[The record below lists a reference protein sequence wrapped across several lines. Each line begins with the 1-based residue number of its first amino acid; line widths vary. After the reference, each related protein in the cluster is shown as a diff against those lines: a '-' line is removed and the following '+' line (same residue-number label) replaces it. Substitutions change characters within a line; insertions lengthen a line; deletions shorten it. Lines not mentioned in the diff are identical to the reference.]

1 MRLPPLQNAGT
12 RPSFSERRVKG
23 VERQMKNSC
32 SSVSKLLG
40 KYFDQ
45 EVSEKEKLLIE
56 EHLQDC
62 SACRSALKSMEG
74 VRALLKAPVE
84 DAVQREDFPWVW
96 QKIEKE
102 IHLQKKL
109 PWWQSLASWF
119 DVSTLFRRRVWIP
132 AAATLI
138 VLLFITA
145 QIIFKRTPSD
155 AGASVVEYLDS
166 PTYNVMV
173 YQSEEPK
180 VTVIWLFEGP
190 EKGTTS
196 S

>member
-1 MRLPPLQNAGT
+1 
-12 RPSFSERRVKG
+12 
-23 VERQMKNSC
+23 MKNSC

-45 EVSEKEKLLIE
+45 EVNEKEKLLVE
-56 EHLQDC
+56 GHLQDC
-62 SACRSALKSMEG
+62 STCRESLKSMEELK
-74 VRALLKAPVE
+74 ALLKFPVE
-84 DAVQREDFPWVW
+84 EAVQREDFPWVW

-102 IHLQKKL
+102 IRLQKKL
-109 PWWQSLASWF
+109 TWWQSLASWF
-119 DVSTLFRRRVWIP
+119 DAFRLFRRRVWIP
-132 AAATLI
+132 AAATFV
-138 VLLFITA
+138 VLLLITA

-180 VTVIWLFEGP
+180 VTVIWLFEGTEQGATP
-190 EKGTTS
+190 S
-196 S
+196 